1 MKHLPTIIAIL
12 FLVSLSCSRQDPVD
26 DAFPWPWSGVR
37 EADSILLLFERNRVK
52 GCVPDTSRR
61 LAAKFSRVADANL
74 DNKMIQARKLFI
86 NVCNDMT
93 DSSRS
98 AVKEFLESTDIS
110 SMPYEWHKI
119 SGLLIDGEQDYV
131 MRYNMIVENLAFFKK
146 AKAEVEYCRH
156 LVHFGNL
163 MFELNDSARAIEAY
177 READEIALRRGM
189 LTSHVTI
196 SLNIAAASPPETADS
211 ICSSLRRNSVVRD
224 YPNSYIQLMQNS
236 FILTDSLQFIDRA
249 IDAHRNGKALRLP
262 LYILLALKG
271 DYYTRHGDP
280 SVGLGYIR
288 EAFDSLD
295 SSDSKK
301 LARYI
306 RAMHSFKSKAWLSLG
321 ENDSA
326 LAELNQTL
334 MWTDSIRLQHRY
346 SMIYALDARSRI
358 EITER
363 NASLRQS
370 IITYMW
376 IASSM
381 AMAIVIMVILFIHQ
395 KRASEKKQAEE
406 RMKEEVRRNRE
417 SLMAQTLVMEQTNGL
432 INKISEKISDL
443 SSQGDIDRVT
453 EALLMK
459 ELRLYKSNEENANA
473 LLRVKQNLD
482 THFMTRLKAD
492 FPYLSES
499 QLRLASLLAA
509 GIDSRQIAGILNI
522 ENASVHTA
530 RWRLRKRLGISPSG
544 SLEDFLRR
552 YGSSGL

>member
-1 MKHLPTIIAIL
+1 
-12 FLVSLSCSRQDPVD
+12 
-26 DAFPWPWSGVR
+26 
-37 EADSILLLFERNRVK
+37 
-52 GCVPDTSRR
+52 
-61 LAAKFSRVADANL
+61 
-74 DNKMIQARKLFI
+74 
-86 NVCNDMT
+86 
-93 DSSRS
+93 
-98 AVKEFLESTDIS
+98 
-110 SMPYEWHKI
+110 
-119 SGLLIDGEQDYV
+119 
-131 MRYNMIVENLAFFKK
+131 
-146 AKAEVEYCRH
+146 
-156 LVHFGNL
+156 
-163 MFELNDSARAIEAY
+163 
-177 READEIALRRGM
+177 
-189 LTSHVTI
+189 
-196 SLNIAAASPPETADS
+196 
-211 ICSSLRRNSVVRD
+211 
-224 YPNSYIQLMQNS
+224 
-236 FILTDSLQFIDRA
+236 
-249 IDAHRNGKALRLP
+249 
-262 LYILLALKG
+262 
-271 DYYTRHGDP
+271 
-280 SVGLGYIR
+280 
-288 EAFDSLD
+288 
-295 SSDSKK
+295 
-301 LARYI
+301 
-306 RAMHSFKSKAWLSLG
+306 
-321 ENDSA
+321 
-326 LAELNQTL
+326 
-334 MWTDSIRLQHRY
+334 
-346 SMIYALDARSRI
+346 
-358 EITER
+358 
-363 NASLRQS
+363 
-370 IITYMW
+370 
-376 IASSM
+376 M